1 MANIITENDYEIS
14 SPPQIFLSDIT
25 PDMINNVLNILQFIL
40 IIEDNNPHE
49 IVTGDVNRNI
59 SNEYVQYL
67 VLRDKEGNE
76 VKRFKVY
83 HTADIG
89 KILNTLSL
97 FYKVSVNGNEIFIQP
112 KFKIK
117 ILLFIDDEIIINQK
131 FLEIFKGN
139 EVALQNLFLLISIY
153 NRFVY
158 SGKVGRN
165 TTKKLRLINNARKQ
179 IRALADSKIYE
190 YETLVNRNKRETI
203 IILPDNDLSTIINQI
218 LDEEETDETYTNFI
232 NAYDEQYFNQILN
245 RLSDKEKYVIWS
257 FIITHTAIERQE
269 INGLLNR
276 IERSLQTNTIIR
288 NESNVFELRPIPED
302 ELLMQNARVEL
313 NTDID
318 QLLGLGRN
326 TNQVITE
333 FAEDVLKSY
342 DRLIATAKLNL
353 ARAQQEREE
362 KKEEMEEIEL
372 ENENNAPNPV
382 FDPLAAE
389 ESELKVTEEEIVE
402 IVESNI
408 GIYASILACAKG
420 SFPDL
425 GDTAASIY
433 NSVSNEMENIINGI
447 NEVVEDVEPQNFNQL
462 VPAFGALNRRNLS
475 IAFAILTTAFVAT
488 FSYNYWYYV
497 NTPEVVPVEEIPDFL
512 PTPIINPVVDPNYVA
527 KDAEFLQRQVAQAN
541 LVYAMNWSVK
551 RFSELWDAIPSI
563 LITLPEESGAWI
575 KWFTIFV
582 ITSLTTVGLALNP
595 YLPIAPSFTSVA
607 LTAVGTT
614 LVTETAIKQIFDQ
627 EGNLLTITKGT
638 GNALAT
644 VASGASTVITS
655 GVAGIGVL
663 GALVGIALLGTAG
676 YIIYRGIYKGEVR
689 SNVSVKQKQVFN

>member
-76 VKRFKVY
+76 IKRFKVY

-112 KFKIK
+112 KFKIE
-117 ILLFIDDEIIINQK
+117 ILLFIDDEIIINPK

-158 SGKVGRN
+158 AGKVGRN

-190 YETLVNRNKRETI
+190 YETLVNRNKRE
-203 IILPDNDLSTIINQI
+203 
-218 LDEEETDETYTNFI
+218 
-232 NAYDEQYFNQILN
+232 
-245 RLSDKEKYVIWS
+245 
-257 FIITHTAIERQE
+257 
-269 INGLLNR
+269 
-276 IERSLQTNTIIR
+276 TIIR